1 MCMCKNCF
9 LNNAYVFQGLL
20 TSWFKTP
27 DGAST
32 AEPGKAALPYMK
44 PLSPE
49 GVNNNLI
56 NSASGSAGFAKKRWL
71 RQAISEDH
79 ADSPN
84 GKGGDAVECV
94 TPLKKRR
101 LARESMSAD
110 SPANIE
116 SESDQPTQDE
126 DTLDGTTPA
135 NENADTEVGRKSE
148 ISRFM
153 HLLTSFLKF
162 SS

>member
-1 MCMCKNCF
+1 MVLLAF
-9 LNNAYVFQGLL
+9 LQGLL
-20 TSWFKTP
+20 TSWFKNP
-27 DGAST
+27 GLDGAST
-32 AEPGKAALPYMK
+32 PEPGKAALPYMK

-49 GVNNNLI
+49 GVNNNLTPATG
-56 NSASGSAGFAKKRWL
+56 SAGAGFAKKRWL

-84 GKGGDAVECV
+84 GRVGSGEAIECV

-110 SPANIE
+110 SPVNHE

-135 NENADTEVGRKSE
+135 NENADTEVMLSGH
-148 ISRFM
+148 IYFI
-153 HLLTSFLKF
+153 
-162 SS
+162 